1 MPDKERMRLGAIIL
15 AGGRSARMGRPK
27 EALPFGGA
35 PLLARIAQALAPGCD
50 PVVVVARDAA
60 QELPP
65 LPANALRAHD
75 DVAGRGP
82 LAGLAAGLRR
92 LLAVPGFEPDDAAFV
107 VACDHPFV
115 DAGFA
120 RFLADRLGDADAAL
134 PEVGGRPEP
143 LCAVYRLR
151 CLPRVDALLAAGNAG
166 PSALADGRAARVG
179 EAALRDFDPALRAL
193 RDVDTAADYDAARR
207 EERR

>member
-27 EALPFGGA
+27 EALEFGGA
-35 PLLARIAQALAPGCD
+35 PLLARIADALAPACA
-50 PVVVVARDAA
+50 PIVVVARDAA

-75 DVAGRGP
+75 ELPGRGP

-92 LLAVPGFEPDDAAFV
+92 LGAVPGFGPDDAAFAV
-107 VACDHPFV
+107 GCDHPFV

-134 PEVGGRPEP
+134 PEVDGGVEP

-151 CLPRVDALLAAGNAG
+151 CLPRIDALLAGGGAG
-166 PSALADGRAARVG
+166 PSALADAGAVRVPAAVLRA
-179 EAALRDFDPALRAL
+179 FDPALRAL

-207 EERR
+207 EDER

>member
-27 EALPFGGA
+27 EALPFDGA
-35 PLLARIAQALAPGCD
+35 PLLTRIAQALAPGCD

-65 LPANALRAHD
+65 LPVNALRAHD
-75 DVAGRGP
+75 EVAGRGP

-92 LLAVPGFEPDDAAFV
+92 LLAVPGFGPDDAAFV

-120 RFLADRLGDADAAL
+120 RFLADRIGAADAAL
-134 PEVGGRPEP
+134 PEVGGRPNR
-143 LCAVYRLR
+143 CAPSTG
-151 CLPRVDALLAAGNAG
+151 CAAC
-166 PSALADGRAARVG
+166 RASMPCSRPATPARARWPTGVRRTW
-179 EAALRDFDPALRAL
+179 ARRRLRDFDPALRAL
-193 RDVDTAADYDAARR
+193 RDVDTAADFDAARR
-207 EERR
+207 EDER

>member
-35 PLLARIAQALAPGCD
+35 PLLARIAQALAPACA
-50 PVVVVARDAA
+50 PVVVVARDDA

-65 LPANALRAHD
+65 LPPGALRAVD
-75 DVAGRGP
+75 GLPGRGP
-82 LAGLAAGLRR
+82 LAGLQAGLRR
-92 LLAVPGFEPDDAAFV
+92 LAAAGFGPDDAAFV

-115 DAGFA
+115 DGAFA
-120 RFLADRLGDADAAL
+120 RFLADQMGDADAAL
-134 PEVGGRPEP
+134 PEVGGRSEP

-166 PSALADGRAARVG
+166 PSALADGHAARVG

-207 EERR
+207 EEPR

>member
-35 PLLARIAQALAPGCD
+35 PLLARVTAALAPACD
-50 PVVVVARDAA
+50 PIVVVARDAR

-65 LPANALRAHD
+65 LPAAVLRTHD
-75 DVAGRGP
+75 DAPGRGP
-82 LAGLAAGLRR
+82 LAGLAAGLRA
-92 LLAVPGFEPDDAAFV
+92 LAAHGFGPADAAFV

-115 DAGFA
+115 GAAFA
-120 RFLADRLGDADAAL
+120 RFLADRLGGADADAAM
-134 PEVGGRPEP
+134 PDVGGRVEP

-151 CLPRVDALLAAGNAG
+151 CLPRIDALLAAGDAG
-166 PSALADGRAARVG
+166 PSALAAVAARVP
-179 EAALRDFDPALRAL
+179 EAALRAVDPELRAL
-193 RDVDTAADYDAARR
+193 CDVDTAADYDAARR
-207 EERR
+207 REQG